1 MILRI
6 SLIRAVVHVERVDT
20 MYKSINNVVNIARD
34 IMIRNVKS
42 GNIAIDATVG
52 NGNDTI
58 LLASL
63 VGQEGKVYGFDIQE
77 SAILKTKIKLFENN
91 LAERVYLIRDSHE
104 NIDKYVTERAD
115 LIVFNLGYLPGGN
128 HEKVTKVESTAKAVK
143 KSLELLKENGL
154 LLITTYLGHSE
165 GKVED
170 NYIKEYLSSQS
181 QKEVNVL
188 KFEFINQI
196 NNPPILYCVEKNKL

>member
-1 MILRI
+1 
-6 SLIRAVVHVERVDT
+6 
-20 MYKSINNVVNIARD
+20 NIARD

-165 GKVED
+165 
-170 NYIKEYLSSQS
+170 
-181 QKEVNVL
+181 
-188 KFEFINQI
+188 
-196 NNPPILYCVEKNKL
+196 